1 MANFLKIIQ
10 NAADE
15 IGLAQPATGIGN
27 GAVETLKMIR
37 YADKVGNALMKS
49 FHWQILTKEKTFTS
63 VASETQTSTILEADF
78 DRFIPETFWDRTAAF
93 LMTGPT
99 TPKEWQNLKATDY
112 NNTGSRKF
120 RLRGDSI
127 LVIPTPTAGLAY
139 AYEYVSNKW
148 VDIAA
153 SGTPKVAFTLDTDIL
168 LINSELLTLGIIYE
182 YLDGDGLPAVSA
194 AKTYLDMF
202 KLLAKNDQPSSGTL
216 LAGDIF
222 GGKPTGGTTTL

>member
-15 IGLAQPATGIGN
+15 IGIVQPATGIN
-27 GAVETLKMIR
+27 SGAVETIKLIR
-37 YADKVGNALMKS
+37 YADKVGNSLMKS

-63 VASETQTSTILEADF
+63 VATETQTSTILEADF
-78 DRFIPETFWDRTAAF
+78 DRFIPETFWDRTDSF

-99 TPKEWQNLKATDY
+99 TAKEWQNLKATSY
-112 NNTGSRKF
+112 NNTGARKF

-127 LVIPTPTAGLAY
+127 LIIPVPTAGLSY
-139 AYEYVSNKW
+139 AYEYISTKW

-153 SGTPKVAFTLDTDIL
+153 TGTPKVAFTIDTDVPL
-168 LINSELLTLGIIYE
+168 LNPELLTLGIIYE
-182 YLDGDGLPAVSA
+182 YLEGDGLPSVSA
-194 AKTYLDMF
+194 AKAYLDMF

-216 LAGDIF
+216 VAGDIF
-222 GGKPTGGTTTL
+222 SGKPTGGTTIL

>member
-15 IGLAQPATGIGN
+15 IGIAQPATGIGN

-153 SGTPKVAFTLDTDIL
+153 SGTPKVAFTLDTDIP

>member
-15 IGLAQPATGIGN
+15 IGIAQPATGIGN
-27 GAVETLKMIR
+27 GTVETLKMIR
-37 YADKVGNALMKS
+37 YADKVRNALMKS

-153 SGTPKVAFTLDTDIL
+153 TGTPKVAFTLDTDIP

>member
-153 SGTPKVAFTLDTDIL
+153 SGTPKVAFTLDTDIP

>member
-10 NAADE
+10 DAADE
-15 IGLAQPATGIGN
+15 IGIAQPASGVGN
-27 GAVETLKMIR
+27 SNVESLKLVR

-78 DRFIPETFWDRTAAF
+78 DRFIPETFWDRSGSF
-93 LMTGPT
+93 LMTGPLSS
-99 TPKEWQNLKATDY
+99 KEWQNLKATNYD
-112 NNTGSRKF
+112 NAGARKF

-127 LVIPTPTAGLAY
+127 LIIPVPTAGLSY
-139 AYEYVSNKW
+139 AYEYISNKW
-148 VDIAA
+148 VDVAA
-153 SGTPKVAFTLDTDIL
+153 TGSPKVAFTLDTDVPL
-168 LINSELLTLGIIYE
+168 LNAELLTLGIIYE

-216 LAGDIF
+216 VAGDIF
-222 GGKPTGGTTTL
+222 GGRPTGGTTVI

>member
-15 IGLAQPATGIGN
+15 IGIAQPAAGIGN
-27 GAVETLKMIR
+27 GTVETLKMIR

-153 SGTPKVAFTLDTDIL
+153 TGTPKVAFTLDTDIP

>member
-1 MANFLKIIQ
+1 MANFLQIIQ

-15 IGLAQPATGIGN
+15 IGIVQPATGIGS
-27 GAVETLKMIR
+27 GSVETMKLVR

-78 DRFIPETFWDRTAAF
+78 DRFIPETFWDRSGSF
-93 LMTGPT
+93 LMTGPLT
-99 TPKEWQNLKATDY
+99 AKEWQNLKATGY
-112 NNTGSRKF
+112 SNSGARKF

-127 LVIPTPTAGLAY
+127 LIIPVPTAGLSY
-139 AYEYVSNKW
+139 AYEYISNKW

-153 SGTPKVAFTLDTDIL
+153 TGTPKVAFTIDTDVPL
-168 LINSELLTLGIIYE
+168 LNSELLTLGIVYE
-182 YLDGDGLPAVSA
+182 YLDGDGLPSVSA

-216 LAGDIF
+216 VAGDIF
-222 GGKPTGGTTTL
+222 AGKPTGGTTIL

>member
-15 IGLAQPATGIGN
+15 IGIAQPATGIGN
-27 GAVETLKMIR
+27 GTVETLKMIR

-153 SGTPKVAFTLDTDIL
+153 TGTPKVAFTLDTDIP

>member
-15 IGLAQPATGIGN
+15 IGIAQPATGIGN
-27 GAVETLKMIR
+27 GTVETLKMIR

-153 SGTPKVAFTLDTDIL
+153 SGTPKVAFTLDTDIP

>member
-15 IGLAQPATGIGN
+15 IGIVQPATGIN
-27 GAVETLKMIR
+27 SGAVETIKLVR

-78 DRFIPETFWDRTAAF
+78 DRFIPETFWDRSGSF
-93 LMTGPT
+93 LMAGPLS
-99 TPKEWQNLKATDY
+99 PKEWQNLKATNYD
-112 NNTGSRKF
+112 NAGARKF

-127 LVIPTPTAGLAY
+127 LIIPVPTAGLSY
-139 AYEYVSNKW
+139 AYEYISNKW
-148 VDIAA
+148 VDVAA
-153 SGTPKVAFTLDTDIL
+153 TGSPKIAFTLDTDVPL
-168 LINSELLTLGIIYE
+168 LNAELLTLGIIYE

-216 LAGDIF
+216 VAGDIF
-222 GGKPTGGTTTL
+222 GGRPTGGTTVI